1 MTSPLFA
8 FDAPRIYGYS
18 TGRVK
23 AMKSLLLRPAH
34 LDEMIKVHSVEAM
47 VELLQ
52 KTDYKADLAAAALGQ
67 QGSRIIEMGVSR
79 NFSKVVKKLVGAA
92 PETDK
97 KALRALLIRWE
108 LNNLKILLNAR
119 RLGKGYEEIRPYLFE
134 VGGMDEEDF
143 ARIMKADEAGL
154 PRELRKTE
162 LGAKMLNLVPG
173 GAGHKQDAIAKL
185 EIAVDSEIY
194 TIMDRALAG
203 TRNEDVAPIR
213 RLLKKEADARNIMI
227 IERLKLHGTPR
238 DKIEASLL
246 HGGTLDKQTI
256 GRLLEAKELSALP
269 VLLKQRFPNLEL
281 KGEGR
286 KALAELEISL
296 EKSLAAQKLKAFHAS
311 VLSVGVIMGFLML
324 KEEEI
329 NNLRKVAK
337 AKEFKMPESEVRDM
351 LVII

>member
-1 MTSPLFA
+1 MTNPLFA
-8 FDAPRIYGYS
+8 LDAPRIYGYS

-23 AMKSLLLRPAH
+23 AMKSLLLRASH
-34 LDEMIKVHSVEAM
+34 LDEMVRVHNVEAV

-52 KTDYKADLAAAALGQ
+52 KTDYKPDLAAASLGQ

-79 NFSKVVKKLVGAA
+79 NFSKVVKKLMRAT
-92 PETDK
+92 PENDR

-119 RLGKGYEEIRPYLFE
+119 RLGKDYEEIRPYLFE

-143 ARIMKADEAGL
+143 AHIIKADEAGL
-154 PRELRKTE
+154 TRELRKTE
-162 LGAKMLNLVPG
+162 LGAKMLNLMPG
-173 GAGHKQDAIAKL
+173 GSHKQDAIAKL
-185 EIAVDSEIY
+185 EAAIDSEIY
-194 TIMDRALAG
+194 AIMDRALAG
-203 TRNEDVAPIR
+203 TGNQDVAPIR

-238 DKIEASLL
+238 DKIEASLIR
-246 HGGTLDKQTI
+246 GGTLDKQTI

-269 VLLKQRFPNLEL
+269 ALLKQRFPNLEI

-324 KEEEI
+324 KEEEA
-329 NNLRKVAK
+329 NNLRKIAK
-337 AKEFKMPESEVRDM
+337 GKEFNMPEAEVRDM
-351 LVII
+351 LIVI

>member
-1 MTSPLFA
+1 LFA

-34 LDEMIKVHSVEAM
+34 LDEMIKVRNVEAM

-52 KTDYKADLAAAALGQ
+52 KTDYKPDLAAAALGQ

-92 PETDK
+92 PKTDK

-108 LNNLKILLNAR
+108 LNNIKILLNAR
-119 RLGKGYEEIRPYLFE
+119 RIGKNYEEVRPYLFE

-143 ARIMKADEAGL
+143 ASIMKADEAGL
-154 PRELRKTE
+154 ARELRKTE
-162 LGAKMLNLVPG
+162 LGVKMLNLVPG
-173 GAGHKQDAIAKL
+173 GGHKQDAIAKL
-185 EIAVDSEIY
+185 EIAADSEIY

-203 TRNEDVAPIR
+203 TCNQDVAPIR

-246 HGGTLDKQTI
+246 HGGTLDRQVI

-269 VLLKQRFPNLEL
+269 ALLKQRFPNLEV

-311 VLSVGVIMGFLML
+311 VLSVGVIMGFLLL

-337 AKEFKMPESEVRDM
+337 GKEFNMPESEVRDM